1 MTQLDLNLLV
11 ALDVLLEEQ
20 SVGGAARRLH
30 LSEPAMSRTL
40 GRIRRALGDPV
51 LVRAGRRMV
60 PTPHALAVRAEV
72 SAVVERARA
81 LFAPGRDVDLRTVE
95 RTFTILGHDTV
106 AAACGAAL
114 LRRAAAEAPGV
125 RIRFL
130 AESHVD
136 VPFLREGTA
145 DLEVGVVDTVAPE
158 VHVEALHEDRMV
170 AVVRPGHP
178 LFAAFGGGD
187 DDPTYGSYYG
197 ESSSYGDSSFGGSYG
212 DSPDVTDFLFPDVD
226 RAGSLIG
233 PLQAWLVI
241 VVLALIAGC
250 VAAQRGQFARAV
262 GAELSPERFPDAAG
276 DPAERAEG
284 PRFQRLKERIRL
296 EQHAPLVM
304 YHEKR
309 PFCGA
314 GVAYETWVLAV
325 ELRPDETKK
334 EQLPLNNRA
343 VLERIRPLLEQLR
356 LPSEFAGH
364 TVRDRLRWLE
374 IDECVFLPA
383 EGLRRREEAPY
394 HPGAFE
400 EHRAR
405 AVEEGAEKRRHF
417 LRIRVGGWE
426 EELVVTVFVRVHTQ
440 GRMLMLEIAPHVL
453 LPVREDFKDADRA
466 AHNYRHNNVLGKAA
480 WAVARV
486 PGSAARSL
494 ATLGRGVGYVW
505 KLLTGGYA
513 GALPDGPALSVR
525 ELGSMDEGSTFQEMD
540 AYRYLRS
547 VQDRVAHG
555 VLTALAESGYQT
567 GEFVQKIVNIS
578 SGGVHVEGGVHGSTF
593 AAGKYATASSGTAGA
608 GVASQKGS
616 GSNGNG

>member
-1 MTQLDLNLLV
+1 MTTTSVPRQPQAAPPGPVTPPHASEATRLLCAGTYLDSGYRDRVIEQLHLNEQRIV
-11 ALDVLLEEQ
+11 APSLGLD
-20 SVGGAARRLH
+20 AAR
-30 LSEPAMSRTL
+30 
-40 GRIRRALGDPV
+40 V
-51 LVRAGRRMV
+51 LA
-60 PTPHALAVRAEV
+60 HAL
-72 SAVVERARA
+72 RARRQELLWAGAIIGLWVIGLPLTGGLLGLA
-81 LFAPGRDVDLRTVE
+81 LVPSLMLAIAPWVRGKGQNPPLYRRLPAFLIRWWGRVGFA
-95 RTFTILGHDTV
+95 I
-106 AAACGAAL
+106 
-114 LRRAAAEAPGV
+114 
-125 RIRFL
+125 FL
-130 AESHVD
+130 AV
-136 VPFLREGTA
+136 T
-145 DLEVGVVDTVAPE
+145 
-158 VHVEALHEDRMV
+158 
-170 AVVRPGHP
+170 

-187 DDPTYGSYYG
+187 DDPSYGSYYG

-608 GVASQKGS
+608 GAASQKGS

>member
-1 MTQLDLNLLV
+1 MTTTSVPRQPRTAPPGPATPPHASEATRLLCAGTYLDSGYRDRVIEQLHLNEQRIV
-11 ALDVLLEEQ
+11 APSLGLD
-20 SVGGAARRLH
+20 AAR
-30 LSEPAMSRTL
+30 
-40 GRIRRALGDPV
+40 V
-51 LVRAGRRMV
+51 LA
-60 PTPHALAVRAEV
+60 HAL
-72 SAVVERARA
+72 RARRQELMWA
-81 LFAPGRDVDLRTVE
+81 GL
-95 RTFTILGHDTV
+95 ILGLWVIGLPLTGGLLFV
-106 AAACGAAL
+106 FLGPSLMLALASWIRGKQPNPPLYRRVPAFL
-114 LRRAAAEAPGV
+114 LRWWGRLTFAM
-125 RIRFL
+125 FL
-130 AESHVD
+130 ILA
-136 VPFLREGTA
+136 L
-145 DLEVGVVDTVAPE
+145 VV
-158 VHVEALHEDRMV
+158 
-170 AVVRPGHP
+170 
-178 LFAAFGGGD
+178 AFGGGD
-187 DDPTYGSYYG
+187 D
-197 ESSSYGDSSFGGSYG
+197 SSSYGDSSSFGDSYGYGGSYD
-212 DSPDVTDFLFPDVD
+212 DSSGVSDLLFPDFDGVS
-226 RAGSLIG
+226 GLIV
-233 PLQAWLVI
+233 PLQAWLAL
-241 VVLALIAGC
+241 VVFALIAVC

-262 GAELSPERFPDAAG
+262 GAELSPQRFPDAAG

-284 PRFQRLKERIRL
+284 QRFQRLKERIRV

-325 ELRPDETKK
+325 ELRPDATKK

-394 HPGAFE
+394 HPQACE

-417 LRIRVGGWE
+417 LRVRVGGWE

-466 AHNYRHNNVLGKAA
+466 AHTYRHNNVLGKAA

-494 ATLGRGVGYVW
+494 ATLGKGVAYAW

-525 ELGSMDEGSTFQEMD
+525 ELGSTDEGSLFQEMD
-540 AYRYLRS
+540 AYRYLRG

-593 AAGKYATASSGTAGA
+593 AAGTYASASSTTTMGGA
-608 GVASQKGS
+608 GGASQKGT
-616 GSNGNG
+616 GGNGDG

>member
-1 MTQLDLNLLV
+1 MTTTSVPRQPQSAPPGPATPPHASEATRLLCAGTYLDSGYRDRVIEQLHLNEQRIV
-11 ALDVLLEEQ
+11 APSLGLD
-20 SVGGAARRLH
+20 AAR
-30 LSEPAMSRTL
+30 
-40 GRIRRALGDPV
+40 V
-51 LVRAGRRMV
+51 LA
-60 PTPHALAVRAEV
+60 HAL
-72 SAVVERARA
+72 RARRQELLWA
-81 LFAPGRDVDLRTVE
+81 GLILGLWVIGLPLTGGLLFA
-95 RTFTILGHDTV
+95 FLGPSLLL
-106 AAACGAAL
+106 AAASWIRGKGANPPLYRRLPAFVMRWWGRLVFAMFLILAL
-114 LRRAAAEAPGV
+114 
-125 RIRFL
+125 
-130 AESHVD
+130 
-136 VPFLREGTA
+136 
-145 DLEVGVVDTVAPE
+145 VV
-158 VHVEALHEDRMV
+158 
-170 AVVRPGHP
+170 
-178 LFAAFGGGD
+178 AFGGGD
-187 DDPTYGSYYG
+187 DNSSSYSGSGSFGDSYGYGDSYG
-197 ESSSYGDSSFGGSYG
+197 SYGDSSDPS
-212 DSPDVTDFLFPDVD
+212 DLLFPDFDGVS
-226 RAGSLIG
+226 GLIG

-241 VVLALIAGC
+241 VVFALIAVC

-262 GAELSPERFPDAAG
+262 GAELSPQRFPDAAG

-284 PRFQRLKERIRL
+284 QRFQRLKQRIRI

-314 GVAYETWVLAV
+314 GFAYETWVLAV

-364 TVRDRLRWLE
+364 TVRDRLRWME

-394 HPGAFE
+394 HPQAFE
-400 EHRAR
+400 DHRAR

-453 LPVREDFKDADRA
+453 LPVREDFKDADRT
-466 AHNYRHNNVLGKAA
+466 AHTYRHNNALGKAA

-494 ATLGRGVGYVW
+494 VTLGRGVAYAW

-525 ELGSMDEGSTFQEMD
+525 ELGSADEGSLFQDMD

-567 GEFVQKIVNIS
+567 GEFVQKIVNINN
-578 SGGVHVEGGVHGSTF
+578 GVHVEGGVHGSTF
-593 AAGKYATASSGTAGA
+593 AAGTHASAFSATGGA
-608 GVASQKGS
+608 GTASQKGTS
-616 GSNGNG
+616 GHGNG

>member
-1 MTQLDLNLLV
+1 MTTTSVPRQPQAAPPGPVTPPHASEATRLLCAGTYLDSGYRDRVIEQLHLNEQRIV
-11 ALDVLLEEQ
+11 APSLGLD
-20 SVGGAARRLH
+20 AAR
-30 LSEPAMSRTL
+30 
-40 GRIRRALGDPV
+40 V
-51 LVRAGRRMV
+51 LA
-60 PTPHALAVRAEV
+60 HAL
-72 SAVVERARA
+72 RARRQELLWAGAIIGLWVIGLPLTGGLLGLA
-81 LFAPGRDVDLRTVE
+81 LVPSLMLAIAPWVRGKGLNPPLYRRLPAFLIRWWGRVGFA
-95 RTFTILGHDTV
+95 I
-106 AAACGAAL
+106 
-114 LRRAAAEAPGV
+114 
-125 RIRFL
+125 FL
-130 AESHVD
+130 AV
-136 VPFLREGTA
+136 T
-145 DLEVGVVDTVAPE
+145 
-158 VHVEALHEDRMV
+158 
-170 AVVRPGHP
+170 

-187 DDPTYGSYYG
+187 DDPSYGSYYG
-197 ESSSYGDSSFGGSYG
+197 ESSSYGDSYFGGSYG

-262 GAELSPERFPDAAG
+262 GAELSPQRFPDAAG

-314 GVAYETWVLAV
+314 GAAYETWVLAV

-343 VLERIRPLLEQLR
+343 VLEKIRPLLEQLR

-608 GVASQKGS
+608 GAASQKGS

>member
-1 MTQLDLNLLV
+1 VPRQPQSAPPDPVTPPHASEATRLLCAGTYLDSGYRDRVIEQLHLNEQRIVAPSLGLDAARVLAHALRARRQELLWAGLILGLWVIGLPLTGGLLFAFLVPSLMLAAASWVRGKGANPPLYRRVPAFLMRWWGRLVFATFLIV
-11 ALDVLLEEQ
+11 AL
-20 SVGGAARRLH
+20 
-30 LSEPAMSRTL
+30 
-40 GRIRRALGDPV
+40 
-51 LVRAGRRMV
+51 
-60 PTPHALAVRAEV
+60 
-72 SAVVERARA
+72 VV
-81 LFAPGRDVDLRTVE
+81 
-95 RTFTILGHDTV
+95 
-106 AAACGAAL
+106 
-114 LRRAAAEAPGV
+114 
-125 RIRFL
+125 
-130 AESHVD
+130 
-136 VPFLREGTA
+136 
-145 DLEVGVVDTVAPE
+145 
-158 VHVEALHEDRMV
+158 
-170 AVVRPGHP
+170 
-178 LFAAFGGGD
+178 AFGGGD
-187 DDPTYGSYYG
+187 DDSSSYGGSGSFGDSYDYG
-197 ESSSYGDSSFGGSYG
+197 NAYGSSYGDSSDLS
-212 DSPDVTDFLFPDVD
+212 DLLFPDVD
-226 RAGSLIG
+226 GVSGLVG

-241 VVLALIAGC
+241 VVFVLIAVC

-262 GAELSPERFPDAAG
+262 GAELSPQRFPDAAG

-284 PRFQRLKERIRL
+284 QRFQRLKQRIRI

-314 GVAYETWVLAV
+314 GTAYETWVLAV

-394 HPGAFE
+394 HREAFE

-466 AHNYRHNNVLGKAA
+466 AHTYRHNNVLGKAA

-494 ATLGRGVGYVW
+494 ATLGRGVGYAW
-505 KLLTGGYA
+505 KLLTGGHS

-525 ELGSMDEGSTFQEMD
+525 ELGSMDEGSLFQEMD

-547 VQDRVAHG
+547 VQDRVSHG

-593 AAGKYATASSGTAGA
+593 AAGRNATASTSGGMGA
-608 GVASQKGS
+608 APQRGTS
-616 GSNGNG
+616 GNGNE

>member
-1 MTQLDLNLLV
+1 MSTAFVPQQPQP
-11 ALDVLLEEQ
+11 A
-20 SVGGAARRLH
+20 SGGAPPSPAPPGPATPPHASEATRLLCAGTYLDSGYRDRVIEQLHLNEQRIVAPSLGLDAARVLAHALRARRQEL
-30 LSEPAMSRTL
+30 LW
-40 GRIRRALGDPV
+40 
-51 LVRAGRRMV
+51 AG
-60 PTPHALAVRAEV
+60 L
-72 SAVVERARA
+72 
-81 LFAPGRDVDLRTVE
+81 
-95 RTFTILGHDTV
+95 ILGLWVIGLPLTGGLLFV
-106 AAACGAAL
+106 FLGPSLMLAAASWIRGKGANPPLYRRVPAFFVRWWGRLVFAAFLILAL
-114 LRRAAAEAPGV
+114 
-125 RIRFL
+125 
-130 AESHVD
+130 
-136 VPFLREGTA
+136 
-145 DLEVGVVDTVAPE
+145 VV
-158 VHVEALHEDRMV
+158 
-170 AVVRPGHP
+170 
-178 LFAAFGGGD
+178 AFGGGD
-187 DDPTYGSYYG
+187 DD
-197 ESSSYGDSSFGGSYG
+197 SSSYGDSGSFGDSYGYGDSYGSYG
-212 DSPDVTDFLFPDVD
+212 DSTGPSDLLFPDFDGV
-226 RAGSLIG
+226 SELIG

-241 VVLALIAGC
+241 VVFALIAGC
-250 VAAQRGQFARAV
+250 VAAQRGQFARAM
-262 GAELSPERFPDAAG
+262 GAELSPQRFPDAAG

-284 PRFQRLKERIRL
+284 QRFQRLKQRIRI

-314 GVAYETWVLAV
+314 GAAYETWVLAV

-343 VLERIRPLLEQLR
+343 VLEKIRPLLEQLR

-394 HPGAFE
+394 HPQAFE
-400 EHRAR
+400 DHRAR

-453 LPVREDFKDADRA
+453 LPVREDFKDADRT
-466 AHNYRHNNVLGKAA
+466 AHTHRHNNVVGKAA

-494 ATLGRGVGYVW
+494 VILGRGVGYAW
-505 KLLTGGYA
+505 KLLTGGHT

-525 ELGSMDEGSTFQEMD
+525 ELGSVDEGSRFQEMD
-540 AYRYLRS
+540 ASRYLRS

-578 SGGVHVEGGVHGSTF
+578 SGGVNVEGGVHGSTF
-593 AAGKYATASSGTAGA
+593 AVGKNATASSANGGA
-608 GVASQKGS
+608 GSAPQKGTS
-616 GSNGNG
+616 GNDNG

>member
-1 MTQLDLNLLV
+1 MSTAFVPQ
-11 ALDVLLEEQ
+11 Q
-20 SVGGAARRLH
+20 PQPTSGGAPPSSAPPGPATPPHASEATRLLCAGTYLDSGYRDRVIEQLHLNEQRIVAPSLGLDAARVLAHALRARRQEL
-30 LSEPAMSRTL
+30 LW
-40 GRIRRALGDPV
+40 
-51 LVRAGRRMV
+51 AG
-60 PTPHALAVRAEV
+60 L
-72 SAVVERARA
+72 
-81 LFAPGRDVDLRTVE
+81 
-95 RTFTILGHDTV
+95 ILGLWVIGLPLTGGLLFV
-106 AAACGAAL
+106 FLGPSLMLAAASWIRGKSANPPLYRRVPAFFVRWWGRLVFAA
-114 LRRAAAEAPGV
+114 
-125 RIRFL
+125 FL
-130 AESHVD
+130 ILA
-136 VPFLREGTA
+136 L
-145 DLEVGVVDTVAPE
+145 VV
-158 VHVEALHEDRMV
+158 
-170 AVVRPGHP
+170 
-178 LFAAFGGGD
+178 AFGGGD
-187 DDPTYGSYYG
+187 DD
-197 ESSSYGDSSFGGSYG
+197 SSSYGDSGSFGDSYGYGDSYSSYG
-212 DSPDVTDFLFPDVD
+212 DSPGPSDLLFPDFD
-226 RAGSLIG
+226 RVSGLIG

-241 VVLALIAGC
+241 VVFALIAGC
-250 VAAQRGQFARAV
+250 VAAQRGQFARAM
-262 GAELSPERFPDAAG
+262 GAELSPQRFPDAAG

-284 PRFQRLKERIRL
+284 QRFQRLKQRIRI

-314 GVAYETWVLAV
+314 GAAYETWVLAV

-343 VLERIRPLLEQLR
+343 VLEKIRPLLEQLR

-394 HPGAFE
+394 HPQAFE
-400 EHRAR
+400 DHRAR

-453 LPVREDFKDADRA
+453 LPVREDFKDADRT
-466 AHNYRHNNVLGKAA
+466 AHTYRHNNVVGKAA

-494 ATLGRGVGYVW
+494 VTLGRGMAYAW
-505 KLLTGGYA
+505 KLLTGGHA

-525 ELGSMDEGSTFQEMD
+525 ELGSMDEGSRFQEMD
-540 AYRYLRS
+540 ASRYLRS

-578 SGGVHVEGGVHGSTF
+578 SGGVNVEGGVHGSTF
-593 AAGKYATASSGTAGA
+593 AVGKNATASSANGGA
-608 GVASQKGS
+608 GSAPQKGTS
-616 GSNGNG
+616 GNDNG

>member
-1 MTQLDLNLLV
+1 MSTTSVPQQPQPTQ
-11 ALDVLLEEQ
+11 
-20 SVGGAARRLH
+20 GGAPPPAAPPGPATPPHASEATRLLCAGTYLDSGYRDRVIEQLHLNEQRIVAPSLGLDAARVLAHALRARRQEL
-30 LSEPAMSRTL
+30 LW
-40 GRIRRALGDPV
+40 
-51 LVRAGRRMV
+51 AG
-60 PTPHALAVRAEV
+60 L
-72 SAVVERARA
+72 
-81 LFAPGRDVDLRTVE
+81 
-95 RTFTILGHDTV
+95 ILGLWVIGLPLTGGLLFV
-106 AAACGAAL
+106 FLGPSLMLAAASWVRGKGVNPPLYRRVPAFVMRWWGRLVFAMFLILAL
-114 LRRAAAEAPGV
+114 
-125 RIRFL
+125 
-130 AESHVD
+130 
-136 VPFLREGTA
+136 
-145 DLEVGVVDTVAPE
+145 VV
-158 VHVEALHEDRMV
+158 
-170 AVVRPGHP
+170 
-178 LFAAFGGGD
+178 AFGGGEGD
-187 DDPTYGSYYG
+187 
-197 ESSSYGDSSFGGSYG
+197 SSSYGDSGPFG
-212 DSPDVTDFLFPDVD
+212 DSYSSYDDSSDLSDLLFPDFDGVS
-226 RAGSLIG
+226 GLIG
-233 PLQAWLVI
+233 PAQAWLL
-241 VVLALIAGC
+241 VVVFALIAVC

-262 GAELSPERFPDAAG
+262 GAELSPQRFPDAAG

-284 PRFQRLKERIRL
+284 QRFQRLKQRIRI

-314 GVAYETWVLAV
+314 GAAYETWVIAV
-325 ELRPDETKK
+325 ELRPDEMKK

-343 VLERIRPLLEQLR
+343 VLEKIRPLLEQLR

-394 HPGAFE
+394 HPQAFE
-400 EHRAR
+400 DHRAR

-453 LPVREDFKDADRA
+453 LPVREDFKDADRT
-466 AHNYRHNNVLGKAA
+466 AHTYRHNNVLGKAA

-494 ATLGRGVGYVW
+494 ATLGRGVGYAW

-525 ELGSMDEGSTFQEMD
+525 ELGSTDEGSRFQEMD

-578 SGGVHVEGGVHGSTF
+578 SGGVNVEGGVHGSTF
-593 AAGKYATASSGTAGA
+593 AVGKNATASSTTGGSGA
-608 GVASQKGS
+608 AAQKGTS
-616 GSNGNG
+616 GNGNG

>member
-1 MTQLDLNLLV
+1 MTTTSVPRQPQSAPPGPATPPHASEATRLLCAGTYLDSGYRDRVIEQLHLNEQRIV
-11 ALDVLLEEQ
+11 APSLGLD
-20 SVGGAARRLH
+20 AAR
-30 LSEPAMSRTL
+30 
-40 GRIRRALGDPV
+40 V
-51 LVRAGRRMV
+51 LA
-60 PTPHALAVRAEV
+60 HAL
-72 SAVVERARA
+72 RARRQELLWA
-81 LFAPGRDVDLRTVE
+81 GL
-95 RTFTILGHDTV
+95 ILGLWVIGVPLTGGLLFGFLV
-106 AAACGAAL
+106 PSLLLAAASWVRGKGANPPLYRWLPAFVMRWWGRLFFAIFLILAL
-114 LRRAAAEAPGV
+114 
-125 RIRFL
+125 
-130 AESHVD
+130 
-136 VPFLREGTA
+136 
-145 DLEVGVVDTVAPE
+145 VV
-158 VHVEALHEDRMV
+158 
-170 AVVRPGHP
+170 
-178 LFAAFGGGD
+178 AFGGGED
-187 DDPTYGSYYG
+187 D
-197 ESSSYGDSSFGGSYG
+197 SSSYGGSGSFGGSYG
-212 DSPDVTDFLFPDVD
+212 YGDSYGSYSGSSSGLSDLLFPNVD
-226 RAGSLIG
+226 GVSGLIG
-233 PLQAWLVI
+233 PLQAWLLI
-241 VVLALIAGC
+241 VVFALIAVC

-262 GAELSPERFPDAAG
+262 GAELSPQRFPDAAG

-284 PRFQRLKERIRL
+284 QRFQRLKRRIRT

-314 GVAYETWVLAV
+314 GFAYETWVLAV
-325 ELRPDETKK
+325 ELRPDATKK

-343 VLERIRPLLEQLR
+343 VLEKIRPLLEQLR

-394 HPGAFE
+394 HPQAFE
-400 EHRAR
+400 DHRAR

-453 LPVREDFKDADRA
+453 LPVREDFKDADRT
-466 AHNYRHNNVLGKAA
+466 AHTYRHNNALGKAA

-494 ATLGRGVGYVW
+494 VTLGRGVAYAW

-525 ELGSMDEGSTFQEMD
+525 ELGSMDEGSRFQEMD

-547 VQDRVAHG
+547 VQDRIAHG
-555 VLTALAESGYQT
+555 VLSALAESGYET
-567 GEFVQKIVNIS
+567 GEFVQKIVNINN
-578 SGGVHVEGGVHGSTF
+578 GVHVEGGVHGSTF
-593 AAGKYATASSGTAGA
+593 AAGTHATAFSTT
-608 GVASQKGS
+608 ASQKGTS
-616 GSNGNG
+616 AHGNG